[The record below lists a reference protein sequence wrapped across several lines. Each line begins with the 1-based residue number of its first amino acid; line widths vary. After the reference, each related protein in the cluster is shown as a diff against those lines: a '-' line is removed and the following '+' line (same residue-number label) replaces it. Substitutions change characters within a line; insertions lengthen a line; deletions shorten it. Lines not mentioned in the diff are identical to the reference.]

1 MVSTT
6 LARQFW
12 YTSPFIPCIIAF
24 GLDLG
29 YDLLEGRRTIYVI
42 ITKFSPHFFW
52 NKMTETFETLED
64 VLHEWAQDDIKE
76 SLAQAST
83 SY

>member
-42 ITKFSPHFFW
+42 ITKFSPHFF
-52 NKMTETFETLED
+52 
-64 VLHEWAQDDIKE
+64 
-76 SLAQAST
+76 
-83 SY
+83 

>member
-1 MVSTT
+1 
-6 LARQFW
+6 
-12 YTSPFIPCIIAF
+12 
-24 GLDLG
+24 
-29 YDLLEGRRTIYVI
+29 
-42 ITKFSPHFFW
+42 
-52 NKMTETFETLED
+52 MTETFETLED